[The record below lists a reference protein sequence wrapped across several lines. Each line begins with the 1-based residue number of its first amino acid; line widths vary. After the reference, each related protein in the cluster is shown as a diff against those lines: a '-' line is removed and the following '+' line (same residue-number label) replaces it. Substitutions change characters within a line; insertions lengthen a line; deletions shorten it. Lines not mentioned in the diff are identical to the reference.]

1 MISRQLLRQLILC
14 WVRLSGGACITRVGN
29 VGDKFSPDSAC
40 NSLAG
45 QGCAGLIKVQ
55 NMLSYVELL

>member
-1 MISRQLLRQLILC
+1 MGQTVNLVWGKVEWC
-14 WVRLSGGACITRVGN
+14 ACITRAGN

-45 QGCAGLIKVQ
+45 LGCAGLIKVQ
-55 NMLSYVELL
+55 NMQSYVELL